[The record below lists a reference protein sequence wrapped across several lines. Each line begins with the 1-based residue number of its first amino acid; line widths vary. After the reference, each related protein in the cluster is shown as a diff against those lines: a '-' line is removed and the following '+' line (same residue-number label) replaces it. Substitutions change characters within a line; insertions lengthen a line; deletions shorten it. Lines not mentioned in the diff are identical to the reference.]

1 MNCFDYGPNLAHRP
15 DRQPAWLGPW
25 QQSGCGGG
33 GGTPVAHASDVTT
46 APVVVRVAVSTPKR
60 NEVAGESKRGT

>member
-1 MNCFDYGPNLAHRP
+1 MGRIWPIGRTGSQLGLAHGNRVVVV
-15 DRQPAWLGPW
+15 
-25 QQSGCGGG
+25 GGG

-46 APVVVRVAVSTPKR
+46 APVVVRVAVSMPKR